1 MNIRLLL
8 IKSLDGFLSFLFYDF
23 VPCIYCTTTII
34 RVNIIYI
41 YYIVSMN
48 TS

>member
-23 VPCIYCTTTII
+23 VPCIYCTTGPY
-34 RVNIIYI
+34 IIYI